1 MNSLFSNFDWWVPMT
16 WGSLGATP
24 IISFWAPIYF
34 FLAVIHFF
42 DITYFSKWL
51 IPSGNTGKTFDERP
65 KLQRVVKGPLV
76 LCRSN
81 KY

>member
-1 MNSLFSNFDWWVPMT
+1 MRPLFPNLI
-16 WGSLGATP
+16 GGCLCLGVKAPT
-24 IISFWAPIYF
+24 SFWAQIYF
-34 FLAVIHFF
+34 FLAVIHLL
-42 DITYFSKWL
+42 DITKCSKWL
-51 IPSGNTGKTFDERP
+51 NRIGDTGKTFDSRP